1 MKIAKRKIKKI
12 MAGMTGLEKNQRLAR
27 EVSCRRLDHARMLL
41 DLGADVNYR
50 DSSGWSVLHTAAC
63 NGDAAMV
70 QTLLKF
76 GADPESKN
84 ENGWSPI
91 YMAVREGFS
100 DVVSILLNAGANAN
114 MQDMDGWT
122 LLHAAAYNGDTD
134 MMMELVRA
142 GGDPTL
148 KNKMGISAIETLEN
162 LYPEKYEGGSQKII
176 GLYLN
181 ISSLRREDAT
191 GDDAQVVDFNI

>member
-12 MAGMTGLEKNQRLAR
+12 MAEMTGPEKNQRLAR
-27 EVSCRRLDHARMLL
+27 EVSRRRGDHVRILL

-63 NGDAAMV
+63 NGDAGIV

-76 GADPESKN
+76 GADPENKN
-84 ENGWSPI
+84 ENGWSPV

-100 DVVSILLNAGANAN
+100 DVVSILLNAGTNAN
-114 MQDMDGWT
+114 MQDVDGWT

-134 MMMELVRA
+134 MMIKLVRA

-148 KNKMGISAIETLEN
+148 KNKSGISAIETLEN
-162 LYPEKYEGGSQKII
+162 LYPEKYTDRSQEII

-181 ISSLRREDAT
+181 ISSLKREDAT